1 MNGSQSLV
9 SDRLNALQMSWY
21 IDYDIDPSSAPPGS
35 TKVPY
40 IPVILGNRIPEGVLT
55 DIARNSPG
63 EYWYIG
69 GEPNTRGISGTAFV
83 PEFDYYV
90 GIIKSA
96 DPTAK
101 IVSAS
106 ILNWDFTCTGCGG
119 FQSGHSWLQEFI
131 TAYQNA
137 HDGVLP
143 PIDVWAID
151 AYPLTWDKVPMVD
164 WFTVVQQ
171 IQGLRNFLDF
181 ELFRFSDPIWITE
194 AGTHWA
200 YDAWEI
206 GPTGDLTIPSHL
218 DWVDDYRWDAVTKYT
233 ESLIRWLL
241 INSQSLKIEKWFFFR
256 DWIDPATHE
265 GADANYSGLYL
276 FESKDLDSPLNPVG
290 QLYFDYAQL
299 NKAAFGGR

>member
-1 MNGSQSLV
+1 M
-9 SDRLNALQMSWY
+9 DATT
-21 IDYDIDPSSAPPGS
+21 APPGS

-40 IPVILGNRIPEGVLT
+40 IPVILGNRIPEHVLT
-55 DIARNSPG
+55 NIVLNAPG
-63 EYWYIG
+63 SYWYIG

-90 GIIKSA
+90 GIIKDV

-106 ILNWDFTCTGCGG
+106 ILNWDFTCTGCSG
-119 FQSGHSWLQEFI
+119 FPSGRSWLEEFI
-131 TAYQNA
+131 TAYQAA
-137 HDGVLP
+137 HNGVLP

-151 AYPLTWDKVPMVD
+151 AYPLTWNKVPMVD
-164 WFTVVQQ
+164 WFLVVQQ
-171 IQGLRNFLDF
+171 IQGLRDFLDF
-181 ELFRFSDPIWITE
+181 ELFRFNDPIWITE

-206 GPTGDLTIPSHL
+206 GPGNKLTIPSHL
-218 DWVDDYRWDAVTKYT
+218 DWVADYQWDVVSAYA

-241 INSQSLKIEKWFFFR
+241 INGQSMKIEKWFFFR
-256 DWIDPATHE
+256 DWINPETHE

-276 FESKDLDSPLNPVG
+276 FESQDIGSPLNQVG

-299 NKAAFGGR
+299 NAAAFGGQ